1 MALEKACIEVVK
13 GKATKG
19 KATGKTIEVLF
30 NPNEY
35 SLETSNQFQRTAVPG
50 TATPVTQF
58 VSGNTQTLTMDLFFD
73 SYEKG
78 EDEGEDVRNYTRQIT
93 SLLDIDPVL
102 HAPPICVFRW
112 GSLSFKATLEQV
124 NQKFTLF
131 LESGIPVRAT
141 LSVTFKEYRTLSEQ
155 LNGVQKE
162 SSDRTKRVT
171 PKQGDSLL
179 AIANREYEDSS
190 LWRPIANANNI
201 SNPRILAVGEEITVP
216 VLN

>member
-1 MALEKACIEVVK
+1 MALEKAFIQ
-13 GKATKG
+13 ATNG
-19 KATGKTIEVLF
+19 ASSGNTIEVLF
-30 NPNEY
+30 NPTEY

-50 TATPVTQF
+50 TATPATQF

-73 SYEKG
+73 SYEKR
-78 EDEGEDVRNYTRQIT
+78 DDVRKYTREIT
-93 SLLDIDPVL
+93 RLLDIDPSL

-141 LSVTFKEYRTLSEQ
+141 LSVTFKEYKTLSEQ
-155 LNGVQKE
+155 LQGVRKE

-171 PKQGDSLL
+171 PKQGDSLW
-179 AIANREYEDSS
+179 AIANKEYEDSS
-190 LWRPIANANNI
+190 LWRSIANANKIN
-201 SNPRILAVGEEITVP
+201 NPRILSIGQELIVP
-216 VLN
+216 ILN

>member
-1 MALEKACIEVVK
+1 MALEKAFIQPIN
-13 GKATKG
+13 GKFGG
-19 KATGKTIEVLF
+19 KNIGVLF
-30 NPNEY
+30 NPTEY

-50 TATPVTQF
+50 TATPATQF

-73 SYEKG
+73 SYEQ
-78 EDEGEDVRNYTRQIT
+78 GEDVRKYTRQIT
-93 SLLDIDPVL
+93 SLLDIDPAL
-102 HAPPICVFRW
+102 HAPPICQFHW
-112 GSLSFKATLEQV
+112 GSLDFKATLEQV

-141 LSVTFKEYRTLSEQ
+141 LSVTFKEYKTLTEQ
-155 LNGVQKE
+155 LQGVRKE

-171 PKQGDSLL
+171 IKQGDSLWMV
-179 AIANREYEDSS
+179 ANKEYEDSS

-201 SNPRILAVGEEITVP
+201 DNPRILAVGKELIVP